1 MEAQFA
7 MRPQKAS
14 VSEPT
19 WQGFVETARDG
30 LHIFE
35 ACLSGTLPLCP
46 GRPQDRSVIVS
57 GNVFVYDEADT
68 GIRRWTDGMS
78 WSPSRILTNFL
89 LYRQLDD
96 HIPQGEKR
104 RAKKERWGALGP
116 SGPYPDPA
124 SSAAALT
131 TSKNTQPSSCDLPSG
146 QMEEGERR
154 VHTRDRRLV
163 GSLVDSFNFKKD
175 GLLKKAMTITVNGL
189 PYHLI
194 AYYSIND
201 TKFHLKTP
209 RDDPYL
215 KDLRIRNTL
224 LNLPKFES
232 SDIDDTGDEDWGQA
246 KNARSLAFN
255 DHQHGYDFSSLH
267 PTSQINVRQV
277 QAFRPFQSQGIDD
290 STCPLPTDPSSC
302 PIYPSDAPTCYQ
314 RNCVCA
320 CHFQDQYYPQ
330 HWGHQSLQSGLIE
343 QGLL

>member
-19 WQGFVETARDG
+19 WQGYVKTARDG

-46 GRPQDRSVIVS
+46 GRPQDRSVIKM
-57 GNVFVYDEADT
+57 D
-68 GIRRWTDGMS
+68 RRHELES
-78 WSPSRILTNFL
+78 QSHSHQLF
-89 LYRQLDD
+89 LYRLDD

-104 RAKKERWGALGP
+104 RAKKERWGVLGL

-146 QMEEGERR
+146 QMEKGKRR
-154 VHTRDRRLV
+154 VHPGDRRLV

-175 GLLKKAMTITVNGL
+175 GLLKKAMTITVKGL

-201 TKFHLKTP
+201 AKFHLKTP

-224 LNLPKFES
+224 LNLPKF
-232 SDIDDTGDEDWGQA
+232 
-246 KNARSLAFN
+246 
-255 DHQHGYDFSSLH
+255 
-267 PTSQINVRQV
+267 
-277 QAFRPFQSQGIDD
+277 
-290 STCPLPTDPSSC
+290 
-302 PIYPSDAPTCYQ
+302 
-314 RNCVCA
+314 
-320 CHFQDQYYPQ
+320 
-330 HWGHQSLQSGLIE
+330 
-343 QGLL
+343 